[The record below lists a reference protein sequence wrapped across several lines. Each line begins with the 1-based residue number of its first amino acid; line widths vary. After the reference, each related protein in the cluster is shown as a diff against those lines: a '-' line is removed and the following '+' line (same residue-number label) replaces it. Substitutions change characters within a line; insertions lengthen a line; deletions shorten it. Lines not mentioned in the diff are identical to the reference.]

1 MKERL
6 RELDLNLLV
15 ILDALFRCTNVS
27 RAAEELQMSQSAVSH
42 ALKRLRILFDDEL
55 FIRSREGM
63 APTPKA
69 SQLSGYVAE
78 IVRLAR
84 LTMLSGQTFNPT
96 VSDRTLSIALGDAG
110 DMVMLPDLAHHIH
123 EAGSGLRISSIS
135 CSAEEAVPLLAEG
148 KLDVYVGSM
157 QGSSSDILCQRLY
170 EDRLVIIASAR
181 HKTRKTMDFEQYQQ
195 SEHIAVQMRTKPSP
209 KNAVTNLF
217 EGQGVIRKATIE
229 TPHLAAVPLILER
242 NEHLISTVPISLAE
256 YYRKTAKV
264 KIIEPGF
271 YLPNIEISQY
281 WHRRYNN
288 DSFVT
293 WARHAI
299 RDLFQNRPVK
309 FGLG

>member
-15 ILDALFRCTNVS
+15 ILHALLSCANVS

-69 SQLSGYVAE
+69 VQLSGYVAE

-84 LTMLSGQTFNPT
+84 VTMLSGQNFNPT
-96 VSDRTLSIALGDAG
+96 VSDRTLTVALGDAG
-110 DMVMLPDLAHHIH
+110 DMVMLPDLARHIR

-135 CSAEEAVPLLAEG
+135 CSEEEAVPLLAAG
-148 KLDVYVGSM
+148 KLDVYVGAM

-170 EDRLVIIASAR
+170 EDRLVIIAS
-181 HKTRKTMDFEQYQQ
+181 HKHKVRGTMDFDQYQQ
-195 SEHIAVQMRTKPSP
+195 SEHIAVQMRTKSSS
-209 KNAVTNLF
+209 KNVVANLF
-217 EGQGVIRKATIE
+217 EGQGAIRKATIE
-229 TPHLAAVPLILER
+229 TPHLAAVPLVLER
-242 NEHLISTVPISLAE
+242 NDNLISTVPISLAE
-256 YYRKTAKV
+256 YFQKTARL
-264 KIIEPGF
+264 KIIEPDF

-309 FGLG
+309 FGQG